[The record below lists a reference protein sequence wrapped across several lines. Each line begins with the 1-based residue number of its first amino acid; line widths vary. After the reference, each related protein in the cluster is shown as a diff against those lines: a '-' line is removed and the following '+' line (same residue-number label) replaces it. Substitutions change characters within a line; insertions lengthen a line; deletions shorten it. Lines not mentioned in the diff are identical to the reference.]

1 MSLPALRPSLIAAA
15 LAASLAACSA
25 PTPPAA
31 DVPPADK
38 TPPAAEPVAQQPAET
53 PPPAQPA
60 GPPALRELDEAR
72 RAEVLVAAKNC
83 NLESADGQAFSGAD
97 LTLSMPDTG
106 KATGWLRADDATV
119 TPESPVL
126 RFESEDRTHVWEVP
140 VQLTVARD
148 DLSPAGGTPG
158 FDAAFDAGVLASGRY
173 HVYLAY
179 RAGDKLYACDNG
191 RHVSVL

>member
-1 MSLPALRPSLIAAA
+1 MIFRSSLIAA
-15 LAASLAACSA
+15 SLAVSLAGCTA
-25 PTPPAA
+25 PPQPAA
-31 DVPPADK
+31 DAQADK
-38 TPPAAEPVAQQPAET
+38 ASPTAQPVAEKPAEAA
-53 PPPAQPA
+53 PPAQPA
-60 GPPALRELDEAR
+60 GPPTLRELDEAQ
-72 RAEVLVAAKNC
+72 RAEVLVAAKSC

-97 LTLSMPDTG
+97 LTLSMPNTG
-106 KATGWLRADDATV
+106 KATGWLRADDATLA
-119 TPESPVL
+119 PESPML
-126 RFESEDRTHVWEVP
+126 RFESEDRAHVWEVP

-158 FDAAFDAGVLASGRY
+158 FDAAFDAGALASGRY